1 MNLSESITPS
11 TRQVLKYAERLLIG
25 IPLPSSARFPTIH
38 DTTITI
44 NHPVFTLGH
53 LSIYPVQLARLSDL
67 DPAACDVPQKYF
79 DLFKIGTP
87 CLDDKS
93 GDVYPP
99 LSEVTERFFSGM
111 EYFLS
116 KVSEIPNEV
125 LTRPLEDAGR
135 RERFGT
141 LGPFIAYI
149 LTAHPMTHLGQL
161 SAWRRCFGLP
171 PA

>member
-11 TRQVLKYAERLLIG
+11 ARQALKYAERLLAG
-25 IPLPSSARFPTIH
+25 IPHPSSARFPIVQG
-38 DTTITI
+38 TTITI
-44 NHPVFTLGH
+44 NHPVFTFGH
-53 LSIYPVQLARLSDL
+53 LSIYPVQLARLSDI
-67 DPAACDVPQKYF
+67 DPTPCEVPEKYF

-87 CLDDKS
+87 CLDDPS
-93 GDVYPP
+93 GDVYPN
-99 LSEVTERFFSGM
+99 LSEVTEKFFVGM
-111 EYFLS
+111 EYFLG
-116 KVSEIPNEV
+116 KVPTLSDEV
-125 LTRPLEDAGR
+125 LHRPLEDAGR

-161 SAWRRCFGLP
+161 SSWRRCYGLP